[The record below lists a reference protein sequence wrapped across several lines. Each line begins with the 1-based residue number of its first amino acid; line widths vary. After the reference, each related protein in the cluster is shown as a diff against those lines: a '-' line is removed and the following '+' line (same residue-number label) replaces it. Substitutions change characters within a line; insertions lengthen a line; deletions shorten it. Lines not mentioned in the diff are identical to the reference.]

1 MTGWRRPVNDTRDSC
16 RDRAHLRPPS
26 KVRQVKAIQVVQVD
40 DERRLEQ
47 ASLAP
52 PTGPGAVISVEAA
65 GVAQPDV
72 LQISGA
78 YQVKREMPFVPG
90 TEAVGVVV
98 SAPPGAEHL
107 TGRRVVAITPEGSW
121 QEQVSVPPEA
131 AFVVPDG
138 VSPTQA
144 ALLLVNHA
152 AAYFALA
159 TRGCAQRGE
168 TLLVHGAAGGIGG
181 AAVQIGN
188 AIGLRTIAV
197 ASTPEKVAYARSIGA
212 SAVVTSNG
220 WKQSVEALVGPAGVD
235 LVFDPVAGDRF
246 EDGLRVLRPG
256 GRFVIIGFL
265 GGPIPEVKVNKILL
279 RNISLVGV
287 AAGAYMQYDPAE
299 MGRVW
304 AAIAQMIDHAE
315 LRLAEATTFPLAEA
329 DRAVALVR
337 DRQAVGKVCLVP
349 AADGGAS

>member
-1 MTGWRRPVNDTRDSC
+1 M
-16 RDRAHLRPPS
+16 
-26 KVRQVKAIQVVQVD
+26 KAIQAVEVD
-40 DERRLEQ
+40 DELRLEQ
-47 ASLAP
+47 VSLAP
-52 PTGPGAVISVEAA
+52 PADPGVVIAVEAA
-65 GVAQPDV
+65 GVAQPDI

-98 SAPPGAEHL
+98 SAPPSAEHL
-107 TGRRVVAITPEGSW
+107 VGRRVVAITPQGSW
-121 QEQVSVPPEA
+121 QEQVSVSPEA
-131 AFVVPDG
+131 VFVVPDG

-144 ALLLVNHA
+144 TLLLVNHV

-159 TRGCAQRGE
+159 TRGCARRGE

-181 AAVQIGN
+181 AAVQVGN
-188 AIGLRTIAV
+188 ALGLRTIAV
-197 ASTPEKVAYARSIGA
+197 ASTPEKAAYARSLGA
-212 SAVVTSNG
+212 SDVVASDG
-220 WKQSVEALVGPAGVD
+220 WKQSVEALVGSAGVD

-256 GRFVIIGFL
+256 GRFLIIGFL
-265 GGPIPEVKVNKILL
+265 GGPVPEVRVNKLLL

-287 AAGAYMQYDPAE
+287 ATGAYMHYDPAE

-304 AAIAQMIDHAE
+304 AAITAMIDRAA

-329 DRAVALVR
+329 GRAVALVR
-337 DRQAVGKVCLVP
+337 DRRAVGKVCLVP
-349 AADGGAS
+349 VASGGAGGRMTRQPKGTADRQ